1 MLGGRCQAATIS
13 FAPPQVD
20 LAKQLEATAKE
31 KGVELL
37 LPTDIVVANEFK
49 ADAEHKVVAAD
60 QIPEGWMVSMP
71 FAAAVFGALA

>member
-20 LAKQLEATAKE
+20 LA
-31 KGVELL
+31 
-37 LPTDIVVANEFK
+37 K

-71 FAAAVFGALA
+71 FAAAVFGGLS